1 MQWTFRFRAVG
12 RPRRTRRADAAVG
25 SPLGQPRRPNA
36 AMAGLEVSPVH
47 GRHCICERC
56 ERQSSSAA

>member
-1 MQWTFRFRAVG
+1 MHFSPLFRAVG
-12 RPRRTRRADAAVG
+12 RPRRRRSVAPAG
-25 SPLGQPRRPNA
+25 SPHSQTRRPNA

-56 ERQSSSAA
+56 ERQSGTAA